1 MLKGGNT
8 MDTISSDY
16 IAMKLAEAKY
26 DEIRREAEKNRLAM
40 IALKP
45 VKQFVIR
52 LPKIRFNQN

>member
-1 MLKGGNT
+1 

-26 DEIRREAEKNRLAM
+26 DEIRREAEKNRLVM